1 MAPHKP
7 MAKSRPASRSRA
19 AAENNFKD
27 KEVILL
33 WKLNNKGVR
42 PFHLQLDWLTP
53 VLNSYFLQGDIAAV
67 AKELNI
73 TVGAARIRWFRLKAK
88 LEAFEKKVA
97 GNETTTTTAAATAAA
112 TATATAATAA
122 PVDTTMEDTEGAEET
137 DEVEGGNNDED
148 AK

>member
-1 MAPHKP
+1 M
-7 MAKSRPASRSRA
+7 
-19 AAENNFKD
+19 
-27 KEVILL
+27 
-33 WKLNNKGVR
+33 
-42 PFHLQLDWLTP
+42 TP
-53 VLNSYFLQGDIAAV
+53 VLNSYFLQGDIAVV